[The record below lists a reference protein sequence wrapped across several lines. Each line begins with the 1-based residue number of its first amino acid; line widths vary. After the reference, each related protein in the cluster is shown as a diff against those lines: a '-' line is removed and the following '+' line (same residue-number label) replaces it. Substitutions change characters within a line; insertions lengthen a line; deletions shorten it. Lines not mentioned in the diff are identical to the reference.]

1 MELDRMFEIIYKLY
15 IIKVAFSNLTIINI
29 VNNIIQKFME
39 GLIINGLNVVVPCLN
54 VIYNKYR
61 FDMIDKRFD
70 IIERDVAELK
80 SDVSELKTDVAE
92 LKTDVSELKSDVA
105 GLKSKTTN
113 IEKML
118 ELLLEKHNIIS
129 KD

>member
-1 MELDRMFEIIYKLY
+1 MELDQLFEIIYKLY

-29 VNNIIQKFME
+29 VNNIIQKIME
-39 GLIINGLNVVVPCLN
+39 GLIINVLNVVVPCLN

-70 IIERDVAELK
+70 IIERDVSELK
-80 SDVSELKTDVAE
+80 S
-92 LKTDVSELKSDVA
+92 DVSELKSDVA

>member
-39 GLIINGLNVVVPCLN
+39 GLIINGLNVVVTCLN

-61 FDMIDKRFD
+61 FDMIDNRFD
-70 IIERDVAELK
+70 IIERDVA
-80 SDVSELKTDVAE
+80 
-92 LKTDVSELKSDVA
+92 ELKSDVA

>member
-1 MELDRMFEIIYKLY
+1 MFEIIYKLY

-39 GLIINGLNVVVPCLN
+39 GLIINGLNVVVTCLN

-61 FDMIDKRFD
+61 FDMIDNRFD
-70 IIERDVAELK
+70 IIERDVAE
-80 SDVSELKTDVAE
+80 
-92 LKTDVSELKSDVA
+92 
-105 GLKSKTTN
+105 LKSKTTN